1 MHFDCTK
8 RDRGLV
14 LETTYS
20 SDKGSK
26 QWKKLPRDVEEYP
39 SLLVS
44 KNECDRSKLRLI
56 LV

>member
-44 KNECDRSKLRLI
+44 KNKCDRSKLRLI